1 MPEQHDHSTQPSPI
15 EEPLNGSSLR
25 NLSRSPHPY
34 HRQKAELPHARLKP
48 SATFPSI
55 QSFGPTRATS
65 EEDLGQ
71 SQATYR
77 GNRLS
82 ARSTESDSGTEADD
96 EHFLKGLPAPKWRP
110 HKGLR
115 GGDATFSGTSS
126 PVMTPGI
133 LNETSSKGA
142 DYLIRGSAA
151 ARRVSEDDAG
161 KAADKFRKRRR
172 AELRRRFIEVTLLIA
187 VGGIVVSSH
196 DVRLELRKWK
206 SGMYIQQFPLL

>member
-1 MPEQHDHSTQPSPI
+1 
-15 EEPLNGSSLR
+15 
-25 NLSRSPHPY
+25 
-34 HRQKAELPHARLKP
+34 
-48 SATFPSI
+48 
-55 QSFGPTRATS
+55 
-65 EEDLGQ
+65 
-71 SQATYR
+71 
-77 GNRLS
+77 
-82 ARSTESDSGTEADD
+82 
-96 EHFLKGLPAPKWRP
+96 
-110 HKGLR
+110 
-115 GGDATFSGTSS
+115 
-126 PVMTPGI
+126 MTPGI

-142 DYLIRGSAA
+142 DYLIRGPAA